1 MSKND
6 PKSTIFDKYDVEASI
21 NEIENTESHS
31 TYKYEFTILSN
42 PKNIRLAIDGTARV
56 IGSTKERDD
65 ITIKDKNGVPK
76 ILSSIYQELFPTF
89 FLLSKS
95 LNVSCPPYQITIKD
109 AVDYEVKEIENNVE
123 DVSTQDVKE
132 AIVEP
137 QMSQSTV

>member
-6 PKSTIFDKYDVEASI
+6 PKSVIFDKYDVEASI
-21 NEIENTESHS
+21 NEIDNAESHS

-56 IGSTKERDD
+56 IGSTKERDE

-95 LNVSCPPYQITIKD
+95 LNVSCPPYQITVKD
-109 AVDYEVKEIENNVE
+109 EIDYEVKEIESDVE
-123 DVSTQDVKE
+123 CASTPDAKE
-132 AIVEP
+132 EIVEP